1 MTLTGSPST
10 SFFGRYSF
18 WKLGIPIIIYLK
30 CGVPASQFPC
40 IFCRISHGGVAVMKG
55 FAVTLFRIS
64 VEAVPFKLLVPNM
77 EELAAIGFNKA
88 KSSWDLE

>member
-1 MTLTGSPST
+1 
-10 SFFGRYSF
+10 
-18 WKLGIPIIIYLK
+18 
-30 CGVPASQFPC
+30 
-40 IFCRISHGGVAVMKG
+40 MKD

-77 EELAAIGFNKA
+77 EELTAIGFNKA